1 MFKVKILILFL
12 IVFLQAQ
19 QINISNFESNLYSK
33 NGENFKKIILDMQ
46 IISAQ
51 NASEA
56 AIKDAL
62 NVIIGSFYAEDLM
75 TSKGKETLKN
85 AFIKY
90 ANQKYSIKIDSVY
103 ILGLK
108 FAADIDIDALK
119 RLIEQKCQT
128 NLNKEENS
136 KQKKSAQKLIQE
148 QMKNNAK
155 IIDGMK
161 EFGEIDFYQ

>member
-1 MFKVKILILFL
+1 MFKIKILILFL
-12 IVFLQAQ
+12 AVFLQAQ

-33 NGENFKKIILDMQ
+33 NGANFKKIILDMQ
-46 IISAQ
+46 ITSAQ
-51 NASEA
+51 NANEA

-75 TSKGKETLKN
+75 TSKGKETLKS

-90 ANQKYSIKIDSVY
+90 ASQKYSIKIDSVY

-119 RLIEQKCQT
+119 SLIEQKCQT
-128 NLNKEENS
+128 NSNEIENS
-136 KQKKSAQKLIQE
+136 KKSAQKLIQE

-161 EFGEIDFYQ
+161 EFGDIDFYQ

>member
-90 ANQKYSIKIDSVY
+90 ASQKYSIKIDSVY

-119 RLIEQKCQT
+119 SLIEQKCQT
-128 NLNKEENS
+128 NSNETENS
-136 KQKKSAQKLIQE
+136 KKSAQKLIQE

-161 EFGEIDFYQ
+161 EFGDIDFYQ